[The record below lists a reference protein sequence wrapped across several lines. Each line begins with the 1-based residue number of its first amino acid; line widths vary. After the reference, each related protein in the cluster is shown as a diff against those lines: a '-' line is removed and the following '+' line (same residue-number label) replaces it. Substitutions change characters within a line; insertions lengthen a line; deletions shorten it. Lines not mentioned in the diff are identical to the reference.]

1 MSLSSFYSSTA
12 WGKFRDNLKLER
24 TVRDGG
30 LYCDFC
36 GAQILKPYDAIC
48 HHVIPLTESNV
59 GDLSISL
66 NPDNIQILHHHC
78 HALTHARMSVRKRR
92 EIYLVWGS
100 PKSGKSTWVESTA
113 TAGDLV
119 CDLERIYRSI
129 GADGIDNRYSQ
140 VAFLLWEELL
150 DAVKVRKGKWESAY
164 IVGTYPIEAERKRLM
179 DSLGAEEVFIDTPR
193 GVCLER
199 CKTEE
204 EIKYVE
210 KWWILS
216 GRGSDG

>member
-1 MSLSSFYSSTA
+1 MSLSSWYGSTI
-12 WGKFRDNLKLER
+12 WKQFRETYKLER
-24 TVRDGG
+24 IARDGA
-30 LYCDFC
+30 LYDDLD
-36 GAQILKPYDAIC
+36 GHQILRPYDAIL
-48 HHVIPLTESNV
+48 HHKTPLTEANYN
-59 GDLSISL
+59 DPNISL
-66 NPDNIQILHHHC
+66 NPDNIMLLSHAN
-78 HALTHARMSVRKRR
+78 HALIHSRIGARKRR

-113 TAGDLV
+113 TSGDLV

-129 GADGIDNRYSQ
+129 GADGIDSRYSQ
-140 VAFLLWEELL
+140 VAFSLWEELL

-164 IVGTYPIEAERKRLM
+164 IVGTYPIEAERRRLM
-179 DSLGAEEVFIDTPR
+179 DTLGAEEIFIDTPR

-216 GRGSDG
+216 GK